1 MADRR
6 AVDNIDQRQRSTKF
20 RVLTARF
27 ACRAASQLLV
37 RNTWDS
43 LWLLA
48 FSDVGEQAVVRGN
61 VNAATELLTF
71 LVTPIISSFTDAYGR
86 RVGQVFCAVCNLV
99 YHLCGLTLGLH
110 GSVAGLIVGQIFF
123 AIAQQGQTLQRASM
137 GDLYMSDPVQYTSA
151 LSKMELC
158 CESHTLEY
166 PFELLLA
173 HSPSSS
179 LSSTDSMQRGRY
191 IAICVDRVGA
201 NDTNADARRSLL
213 QDEYAAYCSRDR

>member
-1 MADRR
+1 MLLEGDDQRRR
-6 AVDNIDQRQRSTKF
+6 ATQF

-48 FSDVGEQAVVRGN
+48 FSDVAEQAVVRGN

-86 RVGQVFCAVCNLV
+86 RAGQVFCAVCNLF
-99 YHLCGLTLGLH
+99 YQLCGSTLGLQ
-110 GSVAGLIVGQIFF
+110 GSVNGLIAGQFFF
-123 AIAQQGQTLQRASM
+123 ALAQQGQTLQRASM
-137 GDLYMSDPVQYTSA
+137 GDLYMADPVQYTSA

-158 CESHTLEY
+158 CEPHLRQHTLLASSLTAVHSRKI
-166 PFELLLA
+166 PLTLRRDLRRAVLAKLALTVLVLLA
-173 HSPSSS
+173 CRP
-179 LSSTDSMQRGRY
+179 
-191 IAICVDRVGA
+191 
-201 NDTNADARRSLL
+201 LL
-213 QDEYAAYCSRDR
+213 QDEHATGRGHDN